1 MPTTSILSPPTSL
14 FSHSSLN
21 PTSSSSRSFKTLI
34 PSFSQSIKHSKT
46 SLSVR
51 STMAIEKET
60 PEKERP
66 DTFLREAD
74 DSSVSTSKS
83 STVRARFEKMI
94 RDAQDR
100 VCEAIEVADGRGKF
114 KEDVWSRPGGGG
126 GISRVLQD
134 GDVWEKA
141 GVNVSVVYGL
151 MPPEA
156 YRAAKGG
163 GDSAAKAGPIPF
175 FAAGISSVLHPKNPF
190 APTLHF
196 NYRYFETDAPKDTPG
211 APRQWWFGG
220 GTDLTPAYIFE
231 EDVKHFHTQGR
242 FMGKDFLFFRCDGK
256 RGKNECT
263 FEEWEAIE
271 LFTLAEYDEFK
282 RFLGEEEENEE
293 ERKEEEEE
301 EDEKFADKMNVLE
314 SMLCE
319 MIKLAKVIMLPVTEM
334 MKTNTLGRGGGRAL
348 TSLLAND
355 WKVQKNACDKFDPSF
370 YPRFKKWCDDY
381 FYIKHRDERRGL
393 GGIFFDDLNDYDQE
407 MLLSFATECAS
418 SVVPAYIPIVER
430 RKNTPFTDGHK
441 EWQQLRRGR
450 YVEFNLVYDRGTTFG
465 LKTGGRIES
474 ILVSLPL
481 TARWE
486 YDHKPEEG
494 SEEWKLLDACI
505 NPKEWI

>member
-1 MPTTSILSPPTSL
+1 MLTTTTFPITYPATFPSSSTTSITSATTTC
-14 FSHSSLN
+14 SSTLGRTTTRTLTTTLRTATRTN
-21 PTSSSSRSFKTLI
+21 LLRLHASQSSSPMI
-34 PSFSQSIKHSKT
+34 
-46 SLSVR
+46 
-51 STMAIEKET
+51 
-60 PEKERP
+60 EKERP
-66 DTFLREAD
+66 ETNRPLTFLRESDGQSPAS
-74 DSSVSTSKS
+74 DSGNNS
-83 STVRARFEKMI
+83 VRARFEAMI
-94 RDAQDR
+94 REAQDT
-100 VCEAIEVADGRGKF
+100 VCAAIEAVDGGGKF

-134 GDVWEKA
+134 GAVWEKA

-156 YRAAKGG
+156 YRAAKP
-163 GDSAAKAGPIPF
+163 AGSEEKPGPVPF

-231 EDVKHFHTQGR
+231 EDVQHFH
-242 FMGKDFLFFRCDGK
+242 
-256 RGKNECT
+256 
-263 FEEWEAIE
+263 
-271 LFTLAEYDEFK
+271 
-282 RFLGEEEENEE
+282 
-293 ERKEEEEE
+293 
-301 EDEKFADKMNVLE
+301 
-314 SMLCE
+314 S
-319 MIKLAKVIMLPVTEM
+319 
-334 MKTNTLGRGGGRAL
+334 
-348 TSLLAND
+348 
-355 WKVQKNACDKFDPSF
+355 VQKGACDKFDSSF

-381 FYIKHRDERRGL
+381 FYIKHRGERRGL
-393 GGIFFDDLNDYDQE
+393 GGIFFDDLNDCDQE
-407 MLLSFATECAS
+407 MLLSFATECAN
-418 SVVPAYIPIVER
+418 SVVPAYIPIIEK
-430 RKNTPFTDGHK
+430 RKDLPFTDQHK
-441 EWQQLRRGR
+441 AWQQLRRGR

-505 NPKEWI
+505 NPREWVQ